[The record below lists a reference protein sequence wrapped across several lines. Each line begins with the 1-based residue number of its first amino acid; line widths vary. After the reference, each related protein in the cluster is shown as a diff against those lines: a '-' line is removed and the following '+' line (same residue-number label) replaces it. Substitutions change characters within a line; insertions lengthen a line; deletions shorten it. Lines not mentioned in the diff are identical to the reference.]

1 MKNISLMNKIKN
13 QSTIVNE
20 KNIIDTEGIK
30 IGTDTK
36 VIKVGIETKVIKING
51 KKISINY

>member
-1 MKNISLMNKIKN
+1 MNKIKN

>member
-20 KNIIDTEGIK
+20 KNIIDTE
-30 IGTDTK
+30 

-51 KKISINY
+51 KKITINY